1 MIDSFVRM
9 YSQVY
14 KNIHSLR
21 RNTFRLADVLI
32 WPMIFLFTLTFFATY
47 MGTDTVYL
55 NMIILGMM
63 GWRMIYFLNLEMVS
77 TFVEEYWSK
86 SLAHLLISPVSRL
99 EIALG
104 SAASGFIKGVF
115 VISTYVLFTGI
126 LYGFSVP
133 DWGLFIIGILFMAI
147 IGFSMGLVTLGL
159 GYYWKEEAFNIA
171 FIWPDV
177 IVLLSGVYFS
187 VDSVY
192 PSWLLPAINLLP
204 STQAFNLLKSMVGIG
219 HADMPLLAA
228 LCAVWLVAA
237 YIFNG
242 FMYEKARR
250 AGKLTRLG

>member
-1 MIDSFVRM
+1 MLDSLERM

-14 KNIHSLR
+14 KNVHSLR

-47 MGTDTVYL
+47 LGSDTVYL

-86 SLAHLLISPVSRL
+86 SLAFLLISPISRIEL
-99 EIALG
+99 ALG
-104 SAASGFIKGVF
+104 SAASGVLKGVF
-115 VISTYVLFTGI
+115 VIFTYVVFTNAM
-126 LYGFSVP
+126 YGFEIP
-133 DWGLFIIGILFMAI
+133 DWGLFAVAMAFMAI
-147 IGFSMGLVTLGL
+147 IGFSMGLVTLGI

-177 IVLLSGVYFS
+177 IVLLSGVYFT
-187 VDSVY
+187 VESVY
-192 PSWLLPAINLLP
+192 PPELLPLINALP

-219 HADMPLLAA
+219 APDIPLLAA
-228 LCAVWLVAA
+228 LSAAWLAAA
-237 YIFNG
+237 YLFNG

>member
-1 MIDSFVRM
+1 MAEALTRI

-14 KNIHSLR
+14 KNMHSLR

-47 MGTDTVYL
+47 LGSDPVYL

-86 SLAHLLISPVSRL
+86 SLAFLLIAPISRI
-99 EIALG
+99 EFAIG

-115 VISTYVLFTGI
+115 VILTYILFTNM
-126 LYGFSVP
+126 LYGFTIA
-133 DWGLFIIGILFMAI
+133 DWGAFALAMGFMAS
-147 IGFSMGLVTLGL
+147 IGFSMGLITLGV
-159 GYYWKEEAFNIA
+159 GYYWKEQAFNIA

-177 IVLLSGVYFS
+177 IVLLSGVYFT
-187 VDSVY
+187 VESVY
-192 PSWLLPAINLLP
+192 PEQVLPIINALP

-219 HADMPLLAA
+219 YADIPLLAG
-228 LCAVWLVAA
+228 LCTIWLVAA
-237 YIFNG
+237 YLFNG

-250 AGKLTRLG
+250 AGRLTRLG

>member
-1 MIDSFVRM
+1 MIDSLVRM

-14 KNIHSLR
+14 KNVHSLK

-47 MGTDTVYL
+47 MGSDTVYL

-99 EIALG
+99 ELAIG
-104 SAASGFIKGVF
+104 SAASGLLKGVF
-115 VISTYVLFTGI
+115 VIFTYVVFTGM
-126 LYGFSVP
+126 LYGFAIP
-133 DWGLFIIGILFMAI
+133 DWGMFAVAMFFMAV

-177 IVLLSGVYFS
+177 IVLLSGVYFT
-187 VDSVY
+187 VESVY
-192 PSWLLPAINLLP
+192 PESILPLINALP

-219 HADMPLLAA
+219 HPDIPYLALL
-228 LCAVWLVAA
+228 CGIWLIAA
-237 YIFNG
+237 YLFNG